1 MSALK
6 RCHDGAPSPRLD
18 EDLNSRNLF
27 TFGIDAM
34 KKMAGAAVA
43 VVGMNGVGAEA
54 AKSLILANIGR
65 VTLVD
70 DAPVGMKDLSAHFY
84 LSESDAGLNRAR
96 ACHQRLQELNPNVEV
111 RVHTEIVTQ
120 AFLAEHDAV
129 VVCDGRLWQHV
140 EWNSWCRT
148 IRNDNGVSVAFVLA
162 EARGACFRL
171 FSDFGDKFES
181 VPGDKA
187 YCLPVLNL
195 TSRAAS
201 GRVTVTV
208 SVEGTDTPPQE
219 GDAVMFSGVHGADD
233 CEGQP
238 DVFRVLNHPAAAAG
252 AEPSVRQFDVHARG
266 LSVGQYS
273 GRGHVTRVVQPVTS
287 TFHSLAHSLH
297 SPENLSDRAWK
308 AFSFDNRSE
317 LLHVAFAALNQ
328 IMQQRSLPSS
338 AALDPLNL
346 DFFVETCKTIH
357 SSTPC
362 DASFS
367 LDDTLLRAFAATCG
381 GVLNPIAAIAGSLAA
396 QEAIKRC
403 SQKYIPICSPQW
415 FYYDALDV
423 VPDISSHG
431 AAEFE
436 PQHTRYDSQ
445 IAVLGRSFQQLL
457 GSSNVFV
464 IGAGA
469 IGCELLKNFAMMG
482 VACSG
487 GVLTVTD
494 NDHIE
499 KSNLSRQF
507 LFRHHHIK
515 QSKSKCAKES
525 VQVINPHFK

>member
-6 RCHDGAPSPRLD
+6 RSHDGAPSPRLD

-70 DAPVGMKDLSAHFY
+70 DAEVGMKDLSAHFY

-111 RVHTEIVTQ
+111 RVHTERVTED
-120 AFLAEHDAV
+120 FLAEHDAV
-129 VVCDGRLWQHV
+129 VVCDGRVSQHV

-148 IRNDNGVSVAFVLA
+148 ILNDNGVSVAFVLA

-171 FSDFGDKFES
+171 FSDFGDQFES
-181 VPGDKA
+181 VPGDKV

-195 TSRAAS
+195 TSSAAS

-219 GDAVMFSGVHGADD
+219 GDAVMFSGVDASSN

-266 LSVGQYS
+266 LRVGQYA

-287 TFHSLAHSLH
+287 TFHSLEHSLQ
-297 SPENLSDRAWK
+297 SPGNLSDRAWN

-328 IMQQRSLPSS
+328 IMQQRVPDST
-338 AALDPLNL
+338 ARDTLNVDL
-346 DFFVETCKTIH
+346 FVETCKAIH
-357 SSTPC
+357 SSNPC
-362 DASFS
+362 NASFD
-367 LDDTLLRAFAATCG
+367 LDDNLLRAFAATSG

-403 SQKYIPICSPQW
+403 SQKYIPISNPQW

-423 VPDISSHG
+423 VPDISSHA

-436 PQHTRYDSQ
+436 PQNSRYDSQ

-525 VQVINPHFK
+525 VQAINPQFK